1 MGCCFSSDEDKDT
14 GFPDPDERTR
24 LLDPNHGNAAPPSH
38 NNRSGQQYT
47 QESEKGDEQSAMA
60 RILHQ
65 NARDVID
72 VASNETT
79 IEQHEYHD
87 RARQY
92 NTRLKMVL
100 ANSGKQ
106 GTYKIAIPNGITAPQ
121 SVLAAPPVSPAEIQL
136 ICNASEKF
144 SKAMRD
150 GVRIQHR
157 EDLVVSFGVPVP

>member
-1 MGCCFSSDEDKDT
+1 MGCCFSSDEDKTT
-14 GFPDPDERTR
+14 GSQEPHERSP
-24 LLDPNHGNAAPPSH
+24 LLDPNPNVAAPIPGTQP
-38 NNRSGQQYT
+38 GQAYT
-47 QESEKGDEQSAMA
+47 QEREKGDEQSAMA
-60 RILHQ
+60 RILTQ
-65 NARDVID
+65 NAQAVID
-72 VASNETT
+72 VASNETL

-92 NTRLKMVL
+92 SSRLKMLL

-106 GTYKIAIPNGITAPQ
+106 GMYKLALPNGITTPQ

-144 SKAMRD
+144 SKAVRD
-150 GVRIQHR
+150 VRVQHR

>member
-1 MGCCFSSDEDKDT
+1 MGCCFSSDDGKDPV
-14 GFPDPDERTR
+14 FPEPGERTR
-24 LLDPNHGNAAPPSH
+24 LLDPTLGSTSIQSHGH
-38 NNRSGQQYT
+38 HEDHQYR
-47 QESEKGDEQSAMA
+47 QENEKGDEQSVMA

-72 VASNETT
+72 VASADST

-92 NTRLKMVL
+92 NTRLKML
-100 ANSGKQ
+100 LSSSGKR
-106 GTYKIAIPNGITAPQ
+106 GACRLSLPGNVTSPQ
-121 SVLAAPPVSPAEIQL
+121 SVLAAPPVSPSEIQL
-136 ICNASEKF
+136 ISNSTEKM

-150 GVRIQHR
+150 VRIQHR